1 MDTLFAPW
9 RMEYVL
15 GPKADNCIFCLPE
28 STERDHDQLVLVRGR
43 LCFVVMNRYPYT
55 NGHLMVAPYR
65 HVPDLTDLDKAEA
78 DEMTALLQRSVRVL
92 REALGPDG
100 FNIGLNLGN
109 VAGAGIQDHLHM
121 HIVPRWHGDTSFMT
135 VCGQTRVV
143 SEHLSATHAK
153 LAPLFLPSPSPSNP
167 AQGEAVCAT

>member
-15 GPKADNCIFCLPE
+15 GPKADECVFCLPE
-28 STERDHDQLVLVRGR
+28 STARDRDQLVLVRGR
-43 LCFVVMNRYPYT
+43 LCFVIMNRYPYA

-65 HVPDLTDLDKAEA
+65 HVPDLTDLGEAEA
-78 DEMTALLQRSVRVL
+78 GEMTTWLQRSVRVL

-109 VAGAGIQDHLHM
+109 VAGAGIQDHLHL
-121 HIVPRWHGDTSFMT
+121 HVVPRWHGDTSFMT

-153 LAPLFLPSPSPSNP
+153 LAPLFLPSHPHSNP
-167 AQGEAVCAT
+167 AQGEAVCAI